1 MNISNSATTTATV
14 STSGT
19 TTSTSGNSQISD
31 MFLQLLVAQIKNQDP
46 TNPTDGKEYVS
57 QLAQL
62 SQVQSMDSISSLMTS
77 TSRQVSSLQK
87 QSIGALTGQKVMVAT
102 DQLSTD
108 GTTAV
113 TGRLTLAHAASQ
125 VTLTLKDSAGNSY
138 PLSLGAASA
147 GDMSFTVD
155 PQAMGLPAGAYS
167 LSATTDNNQTNL
179 STELLGTVKAVRFPL
194 SGSDPVLSLQ
204 GIGDVNYS
212 TITQFTMA

>member
-1 MNISNSATTTATV
+1 MNISNSTTATAA
-14 STSGT
+14 STASRT
-19 TTSTSGNSQISD
+19 TATTNANSQISD

-87 QSIGALTGQKVMVAT
+87 QSIGTLTGQKVMVAT

-113 TGRLTLAHAASQ
+113 TGRTTLAHAASQ

-138 PLSLGAASA
+138 PLALGAASA
-147 GDMSFTVD
+147 GDMNFTVD
-155 PQAMGLPAGAYS
+155 PKALGLPAGTYS
-167 LSATTDNNQTNL
+167 MSVTTDNNQNGL
-179 STELLGTVKAVRFPL
+179 STELLGTVNAVRFPL

>member
-1 MNISNSATTTATV
+1 MNINNSSAATATQTNSATATTNNQV
-14 STSGT
+14 
-19 TTSTSGNSQISD
+19 SD

-62 SQVQSMDSISSLMTS
+62 SQVQSMDSISSLMIS

-108 GTTAV
+108 GSTAV
-113 TGRLTLAHAASQ
+113 AGRTTLAHAASQ
-125 VTLTLKDSAGNSY
+125 VTVTLKDTAGNSY
-138 PLSLGAASA
+138 PFSLGAASA
-147 GDMSFTVD
+147 GDVNFTVD
-155 PQAMGLPAGAYS
+155 PKTLGLPAGTYS
-167 LSATTDNNQTNL
+167 LNVTTDNNQSGLT
-179 STELLGTVKAVRFPL
+179 TELMGKVQAVRFPL

-204 GIGDVNYS
+204 GIGDANYS
-212 TITQFTMA
+212 AITQFTMA

>member
-1 MNISNSATTTATV
+1 MNISQGSAV
-14 STSGT
+14 STTDSGT
-19 TTSTSGNSQISD
+19 TTTTTPNANSQISD

-87 QSIGALTGQKVMVAT
+87 QSIGALTGQKVMVAS

-108 GTTAV
+108 GTTPVA
-113 TGRLTLAHAASQ
+113 GRTTLAHAASQ
-125 VTLTLKDSAGNSY
+125 VTLTLKDDQGNSY
-138 PLSLGAASA
+138 PYSLGAASA
-147 GDMSFTVD
+147 GDVNFTVD
-155 PQAMGLPAGAYS
+155 PQSLGLPAGHYN
-167 LSATTDNNQTNL
+167 LSVTTDNQQSGL
-179 STELLGTVKAVRFPL
+179 STELMGTVKAVRFPL

-212 TITQFTMA
+212 SLTQFTLA

>member
-1 MNISNSATTTATV
+1 MNINNSSAASATQTSSATATTNNQV
-14 STSGT
+14 
-19 TTSTSGNSQISD
+19 SD

-108 GTTAV
+108 GSTAV
-113 TGRLTLAHAASQ
+113 TGRTTLAHAASQ
-125 VTLTLKDSAGNSY
+125 VTVTLKDSAGNSY
-138 PLSLGAASA
+138 PFSLGAAPA
-147 GDMSFTVD
+147 GDVNFTVD
-155 PQAMGLPAGAYS
+155 PKTLGLPAGTYS
-167 LSATTDNNQTNL
+167 LNVTTDNNQSGL
-179 STELLGTVKAVRFPL
+179 ETELMGKVQAVRFPL

-204 GIGDVNYS
+204 GIGDAKYS
-212 TITQFTMA
+212 AITQFTMA